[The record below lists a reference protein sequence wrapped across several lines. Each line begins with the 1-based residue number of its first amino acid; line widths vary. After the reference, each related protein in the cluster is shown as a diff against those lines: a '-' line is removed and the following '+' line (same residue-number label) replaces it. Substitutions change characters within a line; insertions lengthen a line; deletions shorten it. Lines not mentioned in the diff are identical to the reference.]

1 MLKFMNYD
9 TLNFNMIFSWGVA
22 FDYRFLLSICR
33 VSMYL
38 THLEF
43 RLIKCR
49 KQVDLLPY
57 STRRKHFIPYFPI
70 SFSRLYASQLY
81 IAITRRRMQENV
93 TVWVTEQQKL
103 SVNFCFMKY
112 QLYVQEN
119 NNWIASIL
127 IISSIIMVKE
137 GVV

>member
-1 MLKFMNYD
+1 
-9 TLNFNMIFSWGVA
+9 
-22 FDYRFLLSICR
+22 
-33 VSMYL
+33 
-38 THLEF
+38 
-43 RLIKCR
+43 
-49 KQVDLLPY
+49 
-57 STRRKHFIPYFPI
+57 
-70 SFSRLYASQLY
+70 
-81 IAITRRRMQENV
+81 MQENV